1 MTYTFD
7 STAWPIG
14 DPWPDNLLPPPT
26 VAVTLGY
33 LELEVLIKD
42 HVISAAKAAA
52 EHNQDVEMFHTMRAS
67 YLRQRLA
74 AVAPHRLTPE
84 RKGNA

>member
-14 DPWPDNLLPPPT
+14 EPWPDNLLPPPT
-26 VAVTLGY
+26 VAVTIGH
-33 LELEVLIKD
+33 LELEVLIED
-42 HVISAAKAAA
+42 HVLSAANAADQ
-52 EHNQDVEMFHTMRAS
+52 HNHDVEMFHAMRAS

-74 AVAPHRLTPE
+74 EAAPHRLTPD

>member
-7 STAWPIG
+7 GPAWTIG
-14 DPWPDNLLPPPT
+14 EEWPDNLLPPPT
-26 VAVTLGY
+26 VTVTLSY
-33 LELEVLIKD
+33 LELETLIED
-42 HVISAAKAAA
+42 YVIAAA
-52 EHNQDVEMFHTMRAS
+52 DAAEKHDHNPEMFHTMRAS

-74 AVAPHRLTPE
+74 SVAPHRLTPD

>member
-7 STAWPIG
+7 GPAWNIG
-14 DPWPDNLLPPPT
+14 QEWPDGLLPPPT
-26 VAVTLGY
+26 VAVTIGY
-33 LELEVLIKD
+33 LELEVLIED
-42 HVISAAKAAA
+42 HVISAANAADQ
-52 EHNQDVEMFHTMRAS
+52 HSHDTEMFHTMRAS

-74 AVAPHRLTPE
+74 AVAPHRLTPD